1 MFAAAPADQSFVG
14 SQPTEM
20 YKTANNRETR
30 FSIKALSQSALVPVG
45 RVRAKLSKRGVL
57 KRLLPSN
64 KSVCQNSGVLANAAP
79 KVYSELDGR
88 LFVRGRKGLGY
99 IGGYKPV
106 KLLPPWH
113 LAQHQCALREPGGVE
128 RCSQRRRVEK
138 TSRKHH
144 AAAAPAAAAAG

>member
-1 MFAAAPADQSFVG
+1 M
-14 SQPTEM
+14 
-20 YKTANNRETR
+20 
-30 FSIKALSQSALVPVG
+30 
-45 RVRAKLSKRGVL
+45 
-57 KRLLPSN
+57 
-64 KSVCQNSGVLANAAP
+64 CQNSGVLANAAS

-88 LFVRGRKGLGY
+88 LFVRDRKGLGY

-113 LAQHQCALREPGGVE
+113 LAPHQCALGEPGGVE

-144 AAAAPAAAAAG
+144 AAAAAPAAAG